1 MFDRKDAKKKAK
13 QKLKKHYVIFVI
25 ACLIASFIGAE
36 YAESTSFIKGG
47 NDELTIAENDESDVL
62 FDLVTKGLTSGQE
75 AVSKKVVIDTS
86 FGPLQLG
93 HTKGVLASVVK
104 NVTTG
109 SFLVIIYKAI
119 STLIKRGSDIF
130 ASIGVITAALFLS
143 LVAIFIRDVYKVIF
157 RRIFLEGYQYDTVK
171 SNRFLYIF
179 KCHKWFNSAWC
190 IFKMEIYL
198 YLWYLTII
206 GGIIKTFSYAM
217 VPYIVAENP
226 SIKSGDAIT
235 LSRKIMD
242 GHKWEYFKY
251 MLTFIGW
258 WLLDGLTLGLSGVIF
273 SNPYLEA
280 FNVEYYAYLR
290 KLAID
295 NKIDGYENLND
306 TYLYEY
312 ADDDTLKNAYSDL
325 EKVKGVKPLYPTYGK
340 LEGFFATK
348 LGVVWKYNDK
358 SNQYNKALF
367 DEALAK
373 HYDDIFNRKTYP
385 EKLTKQH
392 VSEKA
397 KKDTITLANRQ
408 YSVSTLIIIFFALSF
423 IGWLW
428 EVSLHLVNEGKF
440 VNRGVLTG
448 PWLPVYGS
456 GILLILILLYHFRKS
471 VVEEFVSAIVLC
483 GFVEYYT
490 SVYLELTH
498 NGTRWWNYSGYFLN
512 LNGRICAEGLLV
524 FGLGGC
530 IAVYFLAPMIDNKL
544 RKVNPKILRIVCI
557 ILILCFSTD
566 VIHSKKHP
574 NIGEGITSKTIVYRN
589 EDIC

>member
-25 ACLIASFIGAE
+25 ACLIASFIGTE
-36 YAESTSFIKGG
+36 YAESTSFIKGD
-47 NDELTIAENDESDVL
+47 DELTLNETDENSVL
-62 FDLVTKGLTSGQE
+62 FDLVTKGLASGQE
-75 AVSKKVVIDTS
+75 DLNKKVVIDTY

-93 HTKGVLASVVK
+93 HTNGVLASVVR

-119 STLIKRGSDIF
+119 STLIKTGSDIF
-130 ASIGVITAALFLS
+130 ASFGVIVAAIFLS
-143 LVAIFIRDVYKVIF
+143 LVAIFINDVYKVIF
-157 RRIFLEGYQYDTVK
+157 RRIFLEGYQYDVVK
-171 SNRFLYIF
+171 SNRFLYVF

-206 GGIIKTFSYAM
+206 GGIIKTLSYAM

-235 LSRKIMD
+235 LSRKMMD

-251 MLTFIGW
+251 KLTFIGW
-258 WLLDGLTLGLSGVIF
+258 WILDGLTLGLSGVVF

-306 TYLYEY
+306 TYLYEF
-312 ADDDTLKNAYSDL
+312 ADEDTLKNAYSDL
-325 EKVKGVKPLYPTYGK
+325 DKVKGLKPSYPTYGK

-348 LGVVWKYNDK
+348 LGVVLEYDDK
-358 SNQYNKALF
+358 SEQYNRALF
-367 DEALAK
+367 DEALSK

-392 VSEKA
+392 ISDKT
-397 KKDTITLANRQ
+397 KKDTVILANRQ
-408 YSVSTLIIIFFALSF
+408 YSVSTLIIIFFTLSF
-423 IGWLW
+423 IGWIW
-428 EVSLHLVNEGKF
+428 EVSLHLVNQGKF

-456 GILLILILLYHFRKS
+456 GILLILVLLYHFRKS
-471 VVEEFVSAIVLC
+471 VVEEFVSAIVLS

-498 NGTRWWNYSGYFLN
+498 NGTRWWDYSGYFLN

-530 IAVYFLAPMIDNKL
+530 VAVYFLAPMIDNKL
-544 RKVNPKILRIVCI
+544 RNVKPKILKIVCI
-557 ILILCFSTD
+557 VLILCFAID

-574 NIGEGITSKTIVYRN
+574 NTGEGITSNAIVYRN
-589 EDIC
+589 EDLC

>member
-1 MFDRKDAKKKAK
+1 M
-13 QKLKKHYVIFVI
+13 
-25 ACLIASFIGAE
+25 
-36 YAESTSFIKGG
+36 
-47 NDELTIAENDESDVL
+47 
-62 FDLVTKGLTSGQE
+62 
-75 AVSKKVVIDTS
+75 
-86 FGPLQLG
+86 
-93 HTKGVLASVVK
+93 LASVVR

-119 STLIKRGSDIF
+119 STLIKTGSDIF
-130 ASIGVITAALFLS
+130 ASFGVIMAAIFLS
-143 LVAIFIRDVYKVIF
+143 LVAIFINDVYKVIF
-157 RRIFLEGYQYDTVK
+157 RRIFLEGYQYDAVK
-171 SNRFLYIF
+171 SNRFLYVF

-206 GGIIKTFSYAM
+206 GGIIKTLSYAM

-235 LSRKIMD
+235 LSRKMMD

-251 MLTFIGW
+251 KLTFIGW
-258 WLLDGLTLGLSGVIF
+258 WILDGLTLGLSGVVF

-306 TYLYEY
+306 TYLYEF
-312 ADDDTLKNAYSDL
+312 ADEDTLKNAYSDL
-325 EKVKGVKPLYPTYGK
+325 DKVKGLKPSYPTYGK

-348 LGVVWKYNDK
+348 LGVVLEYDDK
-358 SNQYNKALF
+358 SEQYNKALF
-367 DEALAK
+367 DEALSK

-392 VSEKA
+392 ISDKT
-397 KKDTITLANRQ
+397 KKDTVTLANRQ
-408 YSVSTLIIIFFALSF
+408 YSVSTLIIIFFTLSF
-423 IGWLW
+423 IGWIW
-428 EVSLHLVNEGKF
+428 EVSLHLVNQGKF

-456 GILLILILLYHFRKS
+456 GILLILVLLYHFRKS
-471 VVEEFVSAIVLC
+471 VVEEFVSAIVLS

-498 NGTRWWNYSGYFLN
+498 NGTRWWDYSGYFLN

-530 IAVYFLAPMIDNKL
+530 VAVYFLAPMIDNKL
-544 RKVNPKILRIVCI
+544 RNVKPKILKIVCI
-557 ILILCFSTD
+557 VLILCFTID

-574 NIGEGITSKTIVYRN
+574 NTGEGITSNAIVYRN
-589 EDIC
+589 EDLC